1 MTSRSPIKSQFR
13 LYIAGGTRNS
23 ERARANLTALCMEYL
38 PDRHDIEIVDVLTEP
53 DRAMEDGIFM
63 TPTLLKLWPLP
74 AQRIVGTLNQ
84 TEFVLQSLDLKV
96 VAA

>member
-1 MTSRSPIKSQFR
+1 MTPRSPTKSQFC
-13 LYIAGGTRNS
+13 LYIAAGTQNS
-23 ERARANLTALCMEYL
+23 ERARVNLAALCKEHL
-38 PDRHDIEIVDVLTEP
+38 PDRHEVEIVDVLTDP

-84 TEFVLQSLDLKV
+84 TKLVLQALDLE
-96 VAA
+96 VAAA